1 MKPLCSKA
9 FTGYLRLSITYG
21 YDSGMDIDTLTELF
35 AASIEYTPMKNAN
48 KHGNGFSWSV
58 AATFCGAPIEIF
70 GSSNTKKG
78 TAKVVTAF
86 IADEVGDLMTRYQWR
101 DVDGACDL
109 IDQMRAY
116 TAKAG
121 K

>member
-1 MKPLCSKA
+1 
-9 FTGYLRLSITYG
+9 
-21 YDSGMDIDTLTELF
+21 MDIITLTDLF
-35 AASIEYTPMKNAN
+35 TASIEYTPMKNAN

-58 AATFCGAPIEIF
+58 AATFCGTPIEIF
-70 GSSNTKKG
+70 VSSNTKKG
-78 TAKVVTAF
+78 TAQQVTAF

-116 TAKAG
+116 TAKAD

>member
-1 MKPLCSKA
+1 MN
-9 FTGYLRLSITYG
+9 I
-21 YDSGMDIDTLTELF
+21 ITLTDLF
-35 AASIEYTPMKNAN
+35 TASIEYTPMKNAN

-58 AATFCGAPIEIF
+58 AATFCGTPIEIF

-101 DVDGACDL
+101 DVDGACEL

-116 TAKAG
+116 TTKAG

>member
-1 MKPLCSKA
+1 MN
-9 FTGYLRLSITYG
+9 IT
-21 YDSGMDIDTLTELF
+21 TLTDLF
-35 AASIEYTPMKNAN
+35 TASIEYTPMKNAN

-58 AATFCGAPIEIF
+58 AATFCGTPIEIF